1 MGRRGASDWRRL
13 RLAGP
18 RELEDDMFELLMV
31 FGVILFIILLP
42 LIAFGAFLNTP
53 VGAVV
58 GNVLEWGL
66 DHIVIILVIVGIFA
80 IVNLFAGDDK

>member
-1 MGRRGASDWRRL
+1 MEAL
-13 RLAGP
+13 
-18 RELEDDMFELLMV
+18 MFELLMV